1 MEVIKRV
8 FSYIN
13 YILYIWHIDCNI
25 MKKILS
31 LIKEEF
37 EDSDISKFV
46 EFVDKEWKNFK
57 KD

>member
-1 MEVIKRV
+1 M
-8 FSYIN
+8 FPYIN
-13 YILYIWHIDCNI
+13 YILCIWHIDCNI
-25 MKKILS
+25 MKKILP

-37 EDSDISKFV
+37 EDSDISKLV